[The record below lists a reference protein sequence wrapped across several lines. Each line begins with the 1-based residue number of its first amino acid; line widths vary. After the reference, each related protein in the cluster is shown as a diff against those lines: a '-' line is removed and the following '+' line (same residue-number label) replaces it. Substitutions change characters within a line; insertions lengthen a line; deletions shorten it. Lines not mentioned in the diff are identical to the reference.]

1 MNKVILIGRVTKDIE
16 TRATSTGT
24 PVALFTLAVNRDRKN
39 AEGGYDADFIN
50 CVAFGQQATTI
61 NNWVNKGDKFAV
73 AGRISTRNYEKEDG
87 TKVYVTEVIVESFD
101 FIESKK
107 EKPTEDDA
115 EDITYFDNDLP
126 FN

>member
-1 MNKVILIGRVTKDIE
+1 M
-16 TRATSTGT
+16 
-24 PVALFTLAVNRDRKN
+24 
-39 AEGGYDADFIN
+39 
-50 CVAFGQQATTI
+50 AFGQQATTI

-73 AGRISTRNYEKEDG
+73 AGRISTRNYEKDDG

-107 EKPTEDDA
+107 EKPTEDE

>member
-16 TRATSTGT
+16 TRATATGKS
-24 PVALFTLAVNRDRKN
+24 VALFTLAVNRDFKN

-50 CVAFGQQATTI
+50 CVAFGQQADTI
-61 NNWVNKGDKFAV
+61 STWVNKGDKFAV
-73 AGRISTRNYEKEDG
+73 VGKINTRNYDKGDG
-87 TKVYVTEVIVESFD
+87 TKAYVTEVIVESFD